1 MSERT
6 GVWVCPN
13 CKRTFRGH
21 VFGEGTSMSGPT
33 CNACCVSLVSPSAQ
47 EGEEM
52 FAMEAMEEAMEKE
65 TRSAEA
71 GYWGY

>member
-1 MSERT
+1 
-6 GVWVCPN
+6 
-13 CKRTFRGH
+13 
-21 VFGEGTSMSGPT
+21 MSGPT
-33 CNACCVSLVSPSAQ
+33 CNACCVSLVSPSVQ

-52 FAMEAMEEAMEKE
+52 FAMEAMEKE